1 MSEIRV
7 RNDTGALLDEVRLT
21 LAGSPQPLVLG
32 PLPPGS
38 VSDWQP
44 VPAVQRYPAV
54 EASGRGTE
62 LVHLPY
68 DGEDQPTLTEVGTPT
83 RCASSRTGSWWTWCR
98 IPVDPRPP
106 ETIPG

>member
-7 RNDTGALLDEVRLT
+7 RNDTGAVLDEVRLT

-38 VSDWQP
+38 VSDWHP

-54 EASGRGTE
+54 EASGPGAE

-68 DGEDQPTLTEVGTPT
+68 EGEDQPTLTDGQYTYALRIESDRLVVDLVPDSGGSPTP
-83 RCASSRTGSWWTWCR
+83 
-98 IPVDPRPP
+98 
-106 ETIPG
+106 